1 MGSFCTYSS
10 IKNCF
15 NVSIYISF
23 QKMAVRQLNVTV
35 QNSRF
40 LNRLCSARKF
50 LMAARPTFTSLDI
63 YLQFLIVLMRLF
75 FSFTAMSVEPSSAT
89 IISYN
94 NPSVSA
100 CRWRFSTRP
109 LHTWLYTGISIDSWY
124 FSLLLTFQFVRNR

>member
-1 MGSFCTYSS
+1 MSA
-10 IKNCF
+10 
-15 NVSIYISF
+15 SIYRFRKWLSGNSMS
-23 QKMAVRQLNVTV
+23 QSK
-35 QNSRF
+35 NSRF